1 MRTPL
6 SVTAQ
11 YTASAIWIAALC
23 SLRLSTRYV
32 VEYINAVLNLDTR
45 IIVHLLSFKSTFLY
59 TSAGYF
65 WNYFTWMAFVR
76 EIDNYKTNIRSS
88 AVERIWTWDK

>member
-11 YTASAIWIAALC
+11 YSASAIWIAASC
-23 SLRLSTRYV
+23 SLRLSTRY

-45 IIVHLLSFKSTFLY
+45 IIVHLLRFKSTFLY
-59 TSAGYF
+59 TTAGYF
-65 WNYFTWMAFVR
+65 LNYFTWLAFVR
-76 EIDNYKTNIRSS
+76 ATDNYKTN
-88 AVERIWTWDK
+88 TYGLQL